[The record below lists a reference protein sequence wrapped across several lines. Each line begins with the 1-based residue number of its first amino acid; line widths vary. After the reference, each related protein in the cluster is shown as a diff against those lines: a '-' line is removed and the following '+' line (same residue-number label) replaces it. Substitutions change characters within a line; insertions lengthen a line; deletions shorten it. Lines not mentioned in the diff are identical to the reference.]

1 MGHKYRHNQ
10 VKSKE
15 TVGNSWTV
23 SSWVTNITNIK
34 WDPYLPITA
43 KIRNKRWVFFIYF
56 CLWLSVRVGA
66 CCPLTFYLVPSNNVN
81 ASLVPILARQSYSRL
96 NILRLQFFRAFSVV
110 FNCGSLFN
118 EAAYVSA
125 LRRLRSPLWQSLTP
139 TRNNQR
145 QKYMKNLLLLR
156 TSAGISRYGPRLMIV
171 MIFVTQITFQTVQ
184 EFPTISLDFTSQ
196 SLNDKIRNKRWFF
209 PPYIFVFVPSWRH
222 GLQTANEADEVLLGQ
237 WPR

>member
-1 MGHKYRHNQ
+1 MDHKYRHNQ

-15 TVGNSWTV
+15 TVGNSWTIL
-23 SSWVTNITNIK
+23 SKLFWVTNITNIK

-56 CLWLSVRVGA
+56 CLWVSVRAGA

-81 ASLVPILARQSYSRL
+81 ASLVPILARHSYSRL

-171 MIFVTQITFQTVQ
+171 MIFVTQNNFSNG
-184 EFPTISLDFTSQ
+184 PGISD
-196 SLNDKIRNKRWFF
+196 
-209 PPYIFVFVPSWRH
+209 H
-222 GLQTANEADEVLLGQ
+222 LLGFYLTIIK
-237 WPR
+237 W